1 MGNQIKYMSKE
12 KLELAEQMA
21 ELKAYGDKKLA
32 EFERAMNERLD
43 ESTLVTHVENEAFK
57 KKALFHLERITGIR
71 PVHDHT
77 DDVLKKVKQLRAD
90 AILTTKKKMGT
101 KN

>member
-1 MGNQIKYMSKE
+1 MSKE

-32 EFERAMNERLD
+32 EFEREMNERLD

-57 KKALFHLERITGIR
+57 KKA
-71 PVHDHT
+71 HDHT